1 MVYIYISFNL
11 FVLLVFLEV
20 SRFQVNHWLK
30 ILFFP
35 GKLPLSHTPAPPKL
49 NPWKMVGKEGRLDYF
64 PVEFRS
70 LFRGKT
76 FTVYTSGGFP
86 GMFEGWFSPATQ
98 KQATIFVHFFFC
110 KNHFIWIHEIW
121 WKKLAKKKSTLGFMN
136 ERMIWPQNDVVCK
149 VYFLSNMANVAVIC
163 FQFQGVGQNQISNG
177 IKKNMTFITP

>member
-1 MVYIYISFNL
+1 MVVSNIFDFHPYLGKISNL
-11 FVLLVFLEV
+11 THI
-20 SRFQVNHWLK
+20 FQMGGSTTNQ
-30 ILFFP
+30 I
-35 GKLPLSHTPAPPKL
+35 
-49 NPWKMVGKEGRLDYF
+49 RLDYF

-76 FTVYTSGGFP
+76 LTVTLP
-86 GMFEGWFSPATQ
+86 EGSLGCLRDDFRQPPKTGHHFCS
-98 KQATIFVHFFFC
+98 FFFAKIISYGSMRFGG
-110 KNHFIWIHEIW
+110 KNSPR
-121 WKKLAKKKSTLGFMN
+121 KKAPWDSLN